1 MFRRDQT
8 TDASAVQQVEG
19 VIRALTQTPPSI
31 QRAAVEAYFTRD
43 AAFTHPFCRT
53 GSFDGSRFF
62 IRAIYRWYKIMSPR
76 IDLTV
81 HSIGMTILRQ
91 PRCIIALA
99 NSELVSPAYDPDHL
113 VLYVNLSQ
121 IFRIWAIPFHSA
133 HVNLTTVL
141 HLTYFESS
149 SKYYINSQN
158 DLYQVNEFVRFVWP
172 GGLLLVW
179 FWQIVATLMCLVGAV
194 FFWPISWLEEH
205 RSSVEERASGLAEKI
220 QDVRRNVERRAMPE
234 DALMGKSTNGQ
245 ANPGAIR
252 T

>member
-1 MFRRDQT
+1 MFRRGQT
-8 TDASAVQQVEG
+8 NASKVKQVES

-62 IRAIYRWYKIMSPR
+62 VRAIYRWYKIMSPH

-81 HSIGMTILRQ
+81 HSIGKTVHGQTRYM
-91 PRCIIALA
+91 ALVA
-99 NSELVSPAYDPDHL
+99 DSRLISPAYDPQHL

-179 FWQIVATLMCLVGAV
+179 FWQVVATLMCLVGAV
-194 FFWPISWLEEH
+194 VFWPISWLEEH
-205 RSSVEERASGLAEKI
+205 GSTVEERAAGLAEKI
-220 QDVRRNVERRAMPE
+220 QDVRRNVERKAMPE

-245 ANPGAIR
+245 ANPRATR
-252 T
+252 R